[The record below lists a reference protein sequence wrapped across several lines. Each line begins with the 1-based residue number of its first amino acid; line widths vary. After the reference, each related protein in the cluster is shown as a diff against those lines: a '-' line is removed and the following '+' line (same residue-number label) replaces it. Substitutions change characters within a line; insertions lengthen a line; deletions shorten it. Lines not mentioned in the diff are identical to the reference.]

1 MAQGA
6 VSAIKQ
12 GVDFLH
18 QGRIALESTK
28 KTVDGVVADVKAIK
42 NIFDWFIGLFISKPK
57 AETAKPVAKAAAKS
71 KPSAAKEKS
80 YQQLE
85 SELIRDIG
93 ENLGLLFDTQQQINT
108 YYEELEEDSKTNYDP
123 TQNTSKKAI
132 QRVII
137 QLELE
142 KLMEATREAMVYS
155 PPECKDMYS
164 RFLLMYGKI
173 GVGIMQQWESDVA
186 IDELK
191 VAADIKAWWDRY
203 RPRML
208 RQQQYPTNS
217 IPKLRHHPHQL
228 HPQQVQ
234 LIAVVVLIHHLML
247 VQQILLKS
255 IPLVL
260 EP

>member
-1 MAQGA
+1 MDPFSLLLLAQGA

-18 QGRIALESTK
+18 AGRIQLEGAK
-28 KTVDGVVADVKAIK
+28 KTIDGAMADVKAIK

-57 AETAKPVAKAAAKS
+57 AETAKPVAKAPAKS

-173 GVGIMQQWESDVA
+173 EQEQKWARAEMIRRARLARWRKEQEEIRQ
-186 IDELK
+186 IEL
-191 VAADIKAWWDRY
+191 
-203 RPRML
+203 M
-208 RQQQYPTNS
+208 S
-217 IPKLRHHPHQL
+217 GG
-228 HPQQVQ
+228 
-234 LIAVVVLIHHLML
+234 IAVMFI
-247 VQQILLKS
+247 S
-255 IPLVL
+255 IFFGWFMWAIRNLSGGY
-260 EP
+260 

>member
-1 MAQGA
+1 M
-6 VSAIKQ
+6 
-12 GVDFLH
+12 H

-42 NIFDWFIGLFISKPK
+42 GIFDWFIGLFISKPK
-57 AETAKPVAKAAAKS
+57 AETAKPIAKTAAKS

-173 GVGIMQQWESDVA
+173 EQEQKWARAEMIRRARLARWRKEEEE
-186 IDELK
+186 I
-191 VAADIKAWWDRY
+191 
-203 RPRML
+203 
-208 RQQQYPTNS
+208 RQIEMTTGA
-217 IPKLRHHPHQL
+217 
-228 HPQQVQ
+228 
-234 LIAVVVLIHHLML
+234 IAVMFISLFFGWFMWAIQNL
-247 VQQILLKS
+247 S
-255 IPLVL
+255 GGF
-260 EP
+260 

>member
-1 MAQGA
+1 LAQGA

-57 AETAKPVAKAAAKS
+57 AETAKSVAKTAAKS

-173 GVGIMQQWESDVA
+173 EQEQKWARAEMIRRARLARWRKEEEE
-186 IDELK
+186 I
-191 VAADIKAWWDRY
+191 
-203 RPRML
+203 
-208 RQQQYPTNS
+208 RQIEMTTGA
-217 IPKLRHHPHQL
+217 
-228 HPQQVQ
+228 
-234 LIAVVVLIHHLML
+234 IAVMFISLFFGWFMWAIQNL
-247 VQQILLKS
+247 S
-255 IPLVL
+255 GGF
-260 EP
+260 

>member
-1 MAQGA
+1 MLAQGA
-6 VSAIKQ
+6 FSAIKQ

-18 QGRIALESTK
+18 AGRIQLEGAK
-28 KTVDGVVADVKAIK
+28 KTIDGAMADVKAIK
-42 NIFDWFIGLFISKPK
+42 GIFDWFIGLFISKPK

-93 ENLGLLFDTQQQINT
+93 ENLGILFDTQQQINT
-108 YYEELEEDSKTNYDP
+108 YYEELEEDSKANYDP

-155 PPECKDMYS
+155 PPECKDMYT

-173 GVGIMQQWESDVA
+173 EQEQKWARAEMIRRARLARWRKEEEEIRQ
-186 IDELK
+186 IEL
-191 VAADIKAWWDRY
+191 
-203 RPRML
+203 M
-208 RQQQYPTNS
+208 S
-217 IPKLRHHPHQL
+217 GG
-228 HPQQVQ
+228 
-234 LIAVVVLIHHLML
+234 IAVMFI
-247 VQQILLKS
+247 S
-255 IPLVL
+255 IFFGWFMWAIQNLSGGF
-260 EP
+260 

>member
-1 MAQGA
+1 LAQGA

-57 AETAKPVAKAAAKS
+57 AETAKPVAKTAAKS

-173 GVGIMQQWESDVA
+173 EQEQKWARAEMIRRARLARWRKEEEEIRQ
-186 IDELK
+186 IEL
-191 VAADIKAWWDRY
+191 I
-203 RPRML
+203 
-208 RQQQYPTNS
+208 S
-217 IPKLRHHPHQL
+217 GG
-228 HPQQVQ
+228 
-234 LIAVVVLIHHLML
+234 IAVTFISLIFGWLMWQL
-247 VQQILLKS
+247 RGLS
-255 IPLVL
+255 GGF
-260 EP
+260 

>member
-1 MAQGA
+1 LLMLAQGA
-6 VSAIKQ
+6 FSAIKQ

-18 QGRIALESTK
+18 AGRIQLEGAK
-28 KTVDGVVADVKAIK
+28 KTIDGAMADVKAIK
-42 NIFDWFIGLFISKPK
+42 GIFDWFIGLFISKPK

-93 ENLGLLFDTQQQINT
+93 ENLGILFDTQQQINT
-108 YYEELEEDSKTNYDP
+108 YYEELEEDSKANYDP

-155 PPECKDMYS
+155 PPECKDMYT

-173 GVGIMQQWESDVA
+173 EQEQKWARAEMIRRARLARWRKEEEEIRQ
-186 IDELK
+186 IEL
-191 VAADIKAWWDRY
+191 
-203 RPRML
+203 M
-208 RQQQYPTNS
+208 S
-217 IPKLRHHPHQL
+217 GG
-228 HPQQVQ
+228 
-234 LIAVVVLIHHLML
+234 IAVMFI
-247 VQQILLKS
+247 S
-255 IPLVL
+255 IFFGWFMWAIQNLSGGF
-260 EP
+260 

>member
-1 MAQGA
+1 M
-6 VSAIKQ
+6 
-12 GVDFLH
+12 H

-57 AETAKPVAKAAAKS
+57 AETAKPLAKTAAKS

-173 GVGIMQQWESDVA
+173 EQEQKWARAEMIRRARLARWRKEQ
-186 IDELK
+186 DE
-191 VAADIKAWWDRY
+191 I
-203 RPRML
+203 
-208 RQQQYPTNS
+208 
-217 IPKLRHHPHQL
+217 RHIEMISGG
-228 HPQQVQ
+228 
-234 LIAVVVLIHHLML
+234 IAVTFISLIFGWLMWQLRVL
-247 VQQILLKS
+247 S
-255 IPLVL
+255 GGF
-260 EP
+260 

>member
-1 MAQGA
+1 MDPFSLLLLAQGA

-18 QGRIALESTK
+18 QGRIALDSAK
-28 KTVDGVVADVKAIK
+28 KTVDGAMADVKAIK
-42 NIFDWFIGLFISKPK
+42 GFFDWFIGLFRPAPK
-57 AETAKPVAKAAAKS
+57 ADVTKPISQAPAKS

-93 ENLGLLFDTQQQINT
+93 ENLGILFDTQQQINT
-108 YYEELEEDSKTNYDP
+108 YYEELEEDSKANYDP

-142 KLMEATREAMVYS
+142 KLMEQTREAMVYS

-173 GVGIMQQWESDVA
+173 EQEQKWARAEMIRRARLARWQKEQEEIRQIELISGGVAVMFISLFFGWVMWQ
-186 IDELK
+186 
-191 VAADIKAWWDRY
+191 
-203 RPRML
+203 L
-208 RQQQYPTNS
+208 RNLSGGY
-217 IPKLRHHPHQL
+217 
-228 HPQQVQ
+228 
-234 LIAVVVLIHHLML
+234 
-247 VQQILLKS
+247 
-255 IPLVL
+255 
-260 EP
+260 

>member
-1 MAQGA
+1 MDPFSLLMLAQGA
-6 VSAIKQ
+6 FSAIKQ

-18 QGRIALESTK
+18 AGRIELEGAK
-28 KTVDGVVADVKAIK
+28 KTIDGAMADVKAIK

-57 AETAKPVAKAAAKS
+57 ADIAKPVAKAAAKS

-93 ENLGLLFDTQQQINT
+93 ENLGILFDTQQQINT
-108 YYEELEEDSKTNYDP
+108 YYEELEEDSKANYDP

-155 PPECKDMYS
+155 PPECKDMYT

-173 GVGIMQQWESDVA
+173 EQEQKWARTEMIRRARLARWRKEQEE
-186 IDELK
+186 I
-191 VAADIKAWWDRY
+191 
-203 RPRML
+203 
-208 RQQQYPTNS
+208 RQIEMTTGA
-217 IPKLRHHPHQL
+217 
-228 HPQQVQ
+228 
-234 LIAVVVLIHHLML
+234 IAVMFISLFFGWFMWAIQNL
-247 VQQILLKS
+247 S
-255 IPLVL
+255 GGF
-260 EP
+260 

>member
-1 MAQGA
+1 LAQGA

-57 AETAKPVAKAAAKS
+57 AETAKPVAKTAAKS

-173 GVGIMQQWESDVA
+173 EQEQKWARAEMIRRARLARWRKEQEEIRHIEMISGGIAVTFISLIFGWLMW
-186 IDELK
+186 
-191 VAADIKAWWDRY
+191 
-203 RPRML
+203 
-208 RQQQYPTNS
+208 
-217 IPKLRHHPHQL
+217 QL
-228 HPQQVQ
+228 HD
-234 LIAVVVLIHHLML
+234 L
-247 VQQILLKS
+247 S
-255 IPLVL
+255 GGF
-260 EP
+260 

>member
-1 MAQGA
+1 M
-6 VSAIKQ
+6 
-12 GVDFLH
+12 H

-57 AETAKPVAKAAAKS
+57 AETAKSVAKTAAKS

-173 GVGIMQQWESDVA
+173 EQEQKWARAEMIRRARLARWRKEEEE
-186 IDELK
+186 I
-191 VAADIKAWWDRY
+191 
-203 RPRML
+203 
-208 RQQQYPTNS
+208 RQIEMTTGA
-217 IPKLRHHPHQL
+217 
-228 HPQQVQ
+228 
-234 LIAVVVLIHHLML
+234 IAVMFISLFFGWFMWAIQNL
-247 VQQILLKS
+247 S
-255 IPLVL
+255 GGF
-260 EP
+260 

>member
-1 MAQGA
+1 LAQGA

-18 QGRIALESTK
+18 AGRIQLEGAK
-28 KTVDGVVADVKAIK
+28 KTIDGAMADVKAIK

-108 YYEELEEDSKTNYDP
+108 YYEELEENSKTNYDP

-173 GVGIMQQWESDVA
+173 EQEQKWARAEMIRRARLARWRKEQDEIRQIELISGGVAVMFISIFFGWFMWA
-186 IDELK
+186 IQNLSGG
-191 VAADIKAWWDRY
+191 Y
-203 RPRML
+203 
-208 RQQQYPTNS
+208 
-217 IPKLRHHPHQL
+217 
-228 HPQQVQ
+228 
-234 LIAVVVLIHHLML
+234 
-247 VQQILLKS
+247 
-255 IPLVL
+255 
-260 EP
+260 

>member
-1 MAQGA
+1 MLAQGA
-6 VSAIKQ
+6 FSAIKQ

-18 QGRIALESTK
+18 AGRIQLEGAK
-28 KTVDGVVADVKAIK
+28 KTIDGAMADVKAIK

-57 AETAKPVAKAAAKS
+57 AETAKPIAKAAVKS

-93 ENLGLLFDTQQQINT
+93 ENLGILFDTQQQINT
-108 YYEELEEDSKTNYDP
+108 YYEELEEDSKANYDP

-155 PPECKDMYS
+155 PPECKDMYT

-173 GVGIMQQWESDVA
+173 EQEQKWARTEMIRRARLARWRKEQDEIRQIELISGGVAVMFISLFFGWVMWQ
-186 IDELK
+186 
-191 VAADIKAWWDRY
+191 
-203 RPRML
+203 L
-208 RQQQYPTNS
+208 RSWSTGY
-217 IPKLRHHPHQL
+217 
-228 HPQQVQ
+228 
-234 LIAVVVLIHHLML
+234 
-247 VQQILLKS
+247 
-255 IPLVL
+255 
-260 EP
+260 

>member
-1 MAQGA
+1 LAQGA

-57 AETAKPVAKAAAKS
+57 AETAKPVAKTAAKS

-173 GVGIMQQWESDVA
+173 EQEQKWARAEMIRRARLARWRKEEEEIRQ
-186 IDELK
+186 IEL
-191 VAADIKAWWDRY
+191 I
-203 RPRML
+203 
-208 RQQQYPTNS
+208 S
-217 IPKLRHHPHQL
+217 GG
-228 HPQQVQ
+228 
-234 LIAVVVLIHHLML
+234 IAVTFISLIFGWLMWQLRVL
-247 VQQILLKS
+247 S
-255 IPLVL
+255 GGF
-260 EP
+260 

>member
-1 MAQGA
+1 MDPFSLLLLAQGA
-6 VSAIKQ
+6 CSAIKQ

-18 QGRIALESTK
+18 AGRIQLEGAK
-28 KTVDGVVADVKAIK
+28 KTIDGAMADVKAIK

-57 AETAKPVAKAAAKS
+57 TETAKPVAKSAAKS

-93 ENLGLLFDTQQQINT
+93 ENLGILFDTQQQINT
-108 YYEELEEDSKTNYDP
+108 YYEELEEDSKANYDP

-173 GVGIMQQWESDVA
+173 EQEQKWARTEMIRRARLARWRKEQQEIMQIEMISGA
-186 IDELK
+186 IAVTFISL
-191 VAADIKAWWDRY
+191 IFGWLMW
-203 RPRML
+203 
-208 RQQQYPTNS
+208 
-217 IPKLRHHPHQL
+217 QL
-228 HPQQVQ
+228 HD
-234 LIAVVVLIHHLML
+234 L
-247 VQQILLKS
+247 S
-255 IPLVL
+255 GGF
-260 EP
+260 

>member
-1 MAQGA
+1 MLMLAQGA
-6 VSAIKQ
+6 FSAIKQ

-18 QGRIALESTK
+18 AGRIQLEGAK
-28 KTVDGVVADVKAIK
+28 KTIDGAMADVKAIK
-42 NIFDWFIGLFISKPK
+42 GIFDWFISLFISKPK

-93 ENLGLLFDTQQQINT
+93 ENLGILFDTQQQINT
-108 YYEELEEDSKTNYDP
+108 YYEELEEDSKANYDP

-155 PPECKDMYS
+155 PPECKDMYT

-173 GVGIMQQWESDVA
+173 EQEQKWARAEMIRRARLARWRKE
-186 IDELK
+186 DEE
-191 VAADIKAWWDRY
+191 I
-203 RPRML
+203 
-208 RQQQYPTNS
+208 RQVELIS
-217 IPKLRHHPHQL
+217 GG
-228 HPQQVQ
+228 
-234 LIAVVVLIHHLML
+234 IAVMFI
-247 VQQILLKS
+247 S
-255 IPLVL
+255 IFFGWFMWAIQNLSGGF
-260 EP
+260 